1 VKENKSLVLG
11 LYYSLTPSLNLVAE
25 YIPTTAQNQAG
36 AEVKDKVIALG
47 AILFF

>member
-1 VKENKSLVLG
+1 
-11 LYYSLTPSLNLVAE
+11 VAE

-36 AEVKDKVIALG
+36 DEVKDKAIALG